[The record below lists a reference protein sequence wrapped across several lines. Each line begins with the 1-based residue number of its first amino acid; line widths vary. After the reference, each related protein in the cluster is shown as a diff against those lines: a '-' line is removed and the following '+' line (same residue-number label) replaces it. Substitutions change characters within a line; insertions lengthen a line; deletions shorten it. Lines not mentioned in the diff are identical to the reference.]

1 MFKKCS
7 VTGGGG
13 LREVV
18 AVRELTVLL
27 TRILST
33 PQSVT
38 FLQKWDKS
46 IKQWSSFSNS
56 SLWKIGAA
64 FLSTREVSAQECVHR
79 CMPELWLRKIFPETP
94 FVNTDFPQNRLHI
107 PKSQDDLE
115 ELEEDSMSMMV
126 VDNSP
131 EIFYSVSR
139 VLLLEY
145 RGP

>member
-1 MFKKCS
+1 M
-7 VTGGGG
+7 
-13 LREVV
+13 V

-27 TRILST
+27 TCILFT

-38 FLQKWDKS
+38 FLRKWDKS

-64 FLSTREVSAQECVHR
+64 FLSTRDVSAQECVHR
-79 CMPELWLRKIFPETP
+79 CMPELWLRKIVPKTP

-115 ELEEDSMSMMV
+115 ELEEDSMSRIV